1 MPDCD
6 VIGDDPQLYALSGA
20 FNPPHELTAQTCQ
33 NSSDLA
39 AYGTAIGPTTMVL
52 GLDGVAARAALD
64 LDADDLGLAR
74 LTLA

>member
-1 MPDCD
+1 
-6 VIGDDPQLYALSGA
+6 
-20 FNPPHELTAQTCQ
+20 
-33 NSSDLA
+33 
-39 AYGTAIGPTTMVL
+39 MVL

>member
-1 MPDCD
+1 M
-6 VIGDDPQLYALSGA
+6 
-20 FNPPHELTAQTCQ
+20 
-33 NSSDLA
+33 
-39 AYGTAIGPTTMVL
+39 TTVL